1 MALATAL
8 SQTFKMPVSQVT
20 GRGGGQGRYG
30 QEQEAQGSVLGAP
43 PSGLQNVDNVTRD
56 FYQKWADLES
66 FASDMKMRFG
76 IDVTKPDFSSQEAME
91 AHEMFQKA
99 AADLHY
105 QSNRLKQAQTDLSL
119 ANKAMAGSQG
129 YRYSIEGDPTQQVYD
144 PSMLQM
150 APPEQKTNKPSYMPW
165 DEWKRRQDYQNSQK
179 AKDKEAKDASSSE
192 DFQVYKDIG
201 QTLAKIGTKEL
212 PWNVEE
218 DGTMSSGILDGS
230 KYGTTSNA
238 GIIRKI
244 TYDPDTDE
252 VRLHYGSE
260 EDDKSIEV
268 NAETQDEIYRNLVLG
283 QTKLKPDVAARYVKS
298 IAEEGKSIF
307 DLVPEEARG
316 SFDKATQ
323 EREKFVAGEK
333 QKIVD
338 EIIGG
343 INNYSSTVKNL
354 MNEKLVGQTVLIKN
368 EAGELEE
375 DVIKKI
381 EKSNLA
387 GEYKI
392 SFENGDPIRVG
403 GGRAENN
410 YIIEDFLAGQTQPVE
425 EAVSELDPNESYE
438 APDGKVWTIKE
449 IRAKGE
455 PPYTDEEISKI
466 IAGWNKK

>member
-1 MALATAL
+1 MGLASALG
-8 SQTFKMPVSQVT
+8 QTFKMPVSQVT

-129 YRYSIEGDPTQQVYD
+129 YRYSIDGDPTQQVYD

-150 APPEQKTNKPSYMPW
+150 APPEQKLG
-165 DEWKRRQDYQNSQK
+165 SQPRTLEDRLAEYRGK
-179 AKDKEAKDASSSE
+179 KKIDAEFDGAEGTSDDP

-201 QTLAKIGTKEL
+201 QTLAKIGNKEL
-212 PWNVEE
+212 PWNIEE